1 MTKTYRIRTT
11 PGDDK
16 NIRINI
22 NQDFDFL
29 EILSLKLRQDDVYTR
44 FCADY
49 GVVVGRVITN
59 GGYGIP
65 NANVSIFV
73 PLSAEDENDPVI
85 STLYPYKR
93 IGQKN
98 EDGYRYNLLPYVQE
112 YEGHTPTGTFPDR
125 EDVLTRKEV
134 LEVYEKYYK
143 YTVKTNESGDFM
155 IIGVPLGIQTIV
167 LDLDLSNIGCFSLGP
182 ADLIRLGRGASGQ
195 FNGNKFKSS
204 TDLDSLPQIVNQ
216 KKDINVSSFWGEQE
230 ICDIG
235 ITRVD
240 FDLRDLGI
248 EIKPQA
254 IFMGSMVSS
263 TEEDFLK
270 ANCKPKKNT
279 GNLCDMTTSSGKILA
294 LRQTINYDST
304 GRPILEIFSMPEGGN
319 VIDDDGTWLVDVPM
333 NLDYVVT
340 DEFGNQIISNDPS
353 VGIPTKGKYRFRIQ
367 YQNEDGLNNDILR
380 ADYLVPNIREYGW
393 ASDGIFSSVNQ
404 TLQLKSYAFSLDW
417 DDYADPQT
425 AINCEDTFYEFTY
438 NKVYTISNFIDRWKW
453 GTNRSRHLGIKEIT
467 DKACATTNN
476 RFPVNDGV
484 RNFDFIFFLFNLMI
498 TIFTPVF
505 IVLIPVIHILA
516 FLLPILKFFLIV
528 VVPVL
533 FGFFTYGYIQDAITS
548 LGTVA
553 PAPGFI
559 AWSIAKA
566 VLMGLLSL
574 GYTALVVVKF
584 KDIVG
589 FKFKGINLP
598 MMSYP
603 DCEACPCDSPD
614 LDTPDIKGSLI
625 SAEGSS
631 SVAKIGNYN
640 VYNRTNGSFL
650 ADTNSGPIWG
660 ALSGRL
666 DDEETVTEPANLIL
680 EDYTG
685 TEEKKQSKFQADLN
699 GYHYSIAGYPYQPIQ
714 GTPVTYVF
722 SNDDQVYLPAIDV
735 TYSQSLNLANIRA
748 RYFDNSNV
756 IQTKVNNGNTPSTP
770 FEDNMLILLCDPG
783 TISQYSSGTLLTFVN
798 PDSISDNNLNGAIEN
813 QFGNNSI
820 TATTQTAVTLNNLQY
835 IKPNGGP
842 GLYTLYLTGSTT
854 ETEYKYKAGNEYF
867 QVITG
872 MTAGEVNGMITPN
885 TNGLLYKYFINKIQ
899 RTYYEGSAGNVFYQL
914 PLNQLKST
922 GPDAWPKYEILFLVR
937 GVDPYTEKQNIKYD
951 LSKLFGHPSFDSGP
965 IIEGSYFLNVPIQP
979 NSGVPGDAW
988 YNDYKTPEYHTSNLN
1003 TKIYYNP
1010 FNFNVDTSSFTAVT
1024 SPAIRY
1030 YSSLDRSQSTF
1041 SPLGGQLLSVYYGT
1055 IAVSEN
1061 GVNDIFFS
1069 NGVYQGNVEG
1079 GSFIGANFIIDSD
1092 PPYGTLLETYNGR
1105 VYAPTYSSSLSV
1117 TIPATNPK
1125 LILRSDRLPTSDKK
1139 QTNGDNSYALHQND
1153 SFTSYIL
1160 TDDITSLPLSANQST
1175 DSTNN
1180 AADFSGDAPGFTD
1193 AVLDSFSC
1201 ESMVPLR
1208 CYDTVSD
1215 NNGDPTITVLDPC
1228 EKNEDPVRVKNG
1240 CYQLIKKPYVVSQGK
1255 DFQNFLEWKTRFRF
1269 MFGACR
1275 GVFSHV
1281 FQNNWVNGVLYM
1293 FSFKKQTIFSITGQP
1308 KKYKFCG
1315 TLDNIYREGQ
1325 GPIFYTETT
1334 TNSFFYRSS
1343 PYDGNNFV
1351 GQVAQKSTYSNPNTY
1366 TNADVEFGGMNER
1379 NLFFPTTIMDMGPRD
1394 EFLKEICNN
1403 SSFQGYVADTLK
1415 STSFNDT
1422 SDILQLAIVSR
1433 LMNSNWLGGLFNA
1446 GDASINR
1453 MFSRTEDRLDGDIT
1467 QLFSINSEYGVQP
1480 FGDDNYSDKD
1490 LFVQANGDAAVGI
1503 FFSSDT
1509 VNRKL
1514 ISPGTVTFSIT
1525 PSLNFYYG
1533 FPKSQ
1538 EVPLYKWKWAS
1549 QASIF
1554 GSELNDWYTT
1564 APYYSE
1570 KYQSLNFTIQ
1580 TQIGVSPYFNT
1591 TNTGQLGYIYNSD
1604 TNGDTLSTW
1613 SSAFMDKNIVGAPY
1627 HFYFGL
1633 RKGKSAINRY
1643 ITRYILNQD
1652 V

>member
-65 NANVSIFV
+65 NANVSVFV
-73 PLSAEDENDPVI
+73 PLSAEDETDPVI

-93 IGQKN
+93 IEQKN
-98 EDGYRYNLLPYVQE
+98 EDGYRYNLLPYIQE

-155 IIGVPLGIQTIV
+155 IIGVPLGIQTIM

-254 IFMGSMVSS
+254 IFMGSLVSS

-279 GNLCDMTTSSGKILA
+279 GNLCDMTTASGKILA

-304 GRPILEIFSMPEGGN
+304 GRPILEIFSLPEGGN
-319 VIDDDGTWLVDVPM
+319 VIDDDGTWLVEVPM

-393 ASDGIFSSVNQ
+393 TSNGLFSYVDQ
-404 TLQLKSYAFSLDW
+404 TQQLKSYAFSLDW

-425 AINCEDTFYEFTY
+425 AINCEDSFYEFTY

-516 FLLPILKFFLIV
+516 FLLPIVKFFLIV
-528 VVPVL
+528 VVPYL
-533 FGFFTYGYIQDAITS
+533 FGFLTYGYTLDAVTAV
-548 LGTVA
+548 GTVS
-553 PAPGFI
+553 PAFGFI
-559 AWSIAKA
+559 FWSIAKA
-566 VLMGLLSL
+566 ALMGILSL
-574 GYTALVVVKF
+574 AYTTLVIIKF
-584 KDIVG
+584 KTIAG

-598 MMSYP
+598 MMSFP
-603 DCEACPCDSPD
+603 DCESCPCDSPD
-614 LDTPDIKGSLI
+614 LDTPDIKGSL
-625 SAEGSS
+625 SSGEGGD
-631 SVAKIGNYN
+631 SVSNIGPYPVN
-640 VYNRTNGSFL
+640 NRTNGSFL
-650 ADTNSGPIWG
+650 ADTNTGPTWSYLSGPSNNSQPLG
-660 ALSGRL
+660 LNSGGYMGG
-666 DDEETVTEPANLIL
+666 DP
-680 EDYTG
+680 
-685 TEEKKQSKFQADLN
+685 QSKLQADLN
-699 GYHYSIAGYPYQPIQ
+699 GYRYSYAGYPTGPMQ
-714 GTPVTYVF
+714 GTPVTYIF
-722 SNDDQVYLPAIDV
+722 SNSNDVYLPAIDI

-748 RYFDNSNV
+748 RYFDGSNV
-756 IQTKVNNGNTPSTP
+756 IQTTVNNGNTPSIP

-783 TISQYSSGTLLTFVN
+783 TLNTYTSGTILTFVN
-798 PDSISDNNLNGAIEN
+798 PDNISDNNLNGAIEN

-820 TATTQTAVTLNNLQY
+820 TATTQSAVTFTSQY
-835 IKPNGGP
+835 INTNGNTVP
-842 GLYTLYLTGSTT
+842 YTLYLTASTT
-854 ETEYKYKAGNEYF
+854 ESEYKYKAGNEYF
-867 QVITG
+867 QVVTG
-872 MTAGEVNGMITPN
+872 MTAGDVNGMITTN
-885 TNGLLYKYFINKIQ
+885 INGLLHKYFINKIQ
-899 RTYYEGSAGNVFYQL
+899 RTFYQTSDGNNINQL
-914 PLNQLKST
+914 NLNQLKST
-922 GPDAWPKYEILFLVR
+922 GDDAWPKYEILFLVR

-951 LSKLFGHPSFDSGP
+951 LSKLFGHASFGVGP
-965 IIEGSYFLNVPIQP
+965 IVEGNFMLNIPIQP
-979 NSGVPGDAW
+979 NSGSMSVPW
-988 YNDYKTPEYHTSNLN
+988 YDSFKSPESHTTPYATSKLYHT
-1003 TKIYYNP
+1003 P
-1010 FNFNVDTSSFTAVT
+1010 FNFNVDTSSFSAVT
-1024 SPAIRY
+1024 SPAISY
-1030 YSSLDRSQSTF
+1030 YSSLDKSQGGF
-1041 SPLGGQLLSVYYGT
+1041 SPLGGPQLSTYYSAV
-1055 IAVSEN
+1055 AVSEN
-1061 GVNDIFFS
+1061 PINDIYFSSGVNQ
-1069 NGVYQGNVEG
+1069 NNVEG
-1079 GSFIGANFIIDSD
+1079 GSFIGANFVP
-1092 PPYGTLLETYNGR
+1092 PPYGSSLQLYNGR
-1105 VYAPTYSSSLSV
+1105 VYAPSYPSTLSV
-1117 TIPATNPK
+1117 TIPASNPK
-1125 LILRSDRLPTSDKK
+1125 LILRSDRLPTSDKT
-1139 QTNGDNSYALHQND
+1139 QLNGNNSYALHQND

-1160 TDDITSLPLSANQST
+1160 DDSSSFSNPPEGNTATDTS
-1175 DSTNN
+1175 NN
-1180 AADFSGDAPGFTD
+1180 AGDFPVDNPSFTD

-1208 CYDTVSD
+1208 CYNSTLD
-1215 NNGDPTITVLDPC
+1215 NNGDPTIQVLDPC
-1228 EKNEDPVRVKNG
+1228 DKNEDPVRVKNG
-1240 CYQLIKKPYVVSQGK
+1240 CYQLIKKPYVVNVGK
-1255 DFQNFLEWKTRFRF
+1255 DIQNFLEWKTRFRF

-1315 TLDNIYREGQ
+1315 TIDNLYREGQ

-1343 PYDGNNFV
+1343 PYDGNDFV
-1351 GQVAQKSTYSNPNTY
+1351 GQVPQKSTYSNPNTY
-1366 TNADVEFGGMNER
+1366 TNANIEFGGMNER

-1422 SDILQLAIVSR
+1422 SDIIQLAIVSR

-1446 GDASINR
+1446 GDASINK
-1453 MFSRTEDRLDGDIT
+1453 MFSRTEDRLDGDIV

-1490 LFVQANGDAAVGI
+1490 LFVQAIGDAAVGI

-1509 VNRKL
+1509 INRKL

-1538 EVPLYKWKWAS
+1538 EVPLYKWKWAT
-1549 QASIF
+1549 QTSIF

-1564 APYYSE
+1564 APYYSQ
-1570 KYQSLNFTIQ
+1570 KYQSLNFTTQ
-1580 TQIGVSPYFNT
+1580 TPPGVSPYFNT

-1604 TNGDTLSTW
+1604 VNGDTLSTW

-1643 ITRYILNQD
+1643 ITKYILNQD